1 MNPLTGS
8 DSYKQCHWKLYPEGI
23 EEVYSNTTPR
33 KSRVEGSDQIVVFG
47 LQYFIK
53 KYLIKEWDDNFFNK
67 PVDEVLTKY
76 KRIINNHLGPNV
88 INQDNIR
95 YLHSLGYLPVRI
107 KALPEGSLCPVG
119 VPAFTIV
126 NTDTRC
132 AWLTNF
138 LETISQTVTWLPM
151 TSATTAMRFR
161 RLFDQY
167 AVRTGG
173 DLSFTQWQGHDF
185 SMRGM
190 SSFESAQVS
199 GAAHLLSFTGSDT
212 IPAIEFLEEY
222 YGANVEKE
230 LISASV
236 TASEHSIQCAYS
248 EEGVDDESAYI
259 QAMLD
264 AQPEGIVSIVCD
276 GYDYW
281 KLVTETLPKFK
292 DQILA
297 RNGKVVIRPD
307 TGDPVKIVTGYK
319 VRDANWTS
327 KIILNSIHRPDLYMN
342 VFDDANDAIRCS
354 DGVIITDQGETI
366 TEIEAKGSIQILFE
380 IFGGQKNKRGYIEL
394 DPHIGL
400 IYGDSITYER
410 AEKICQNLLDKGFT
424 TTCWVAGI
432 GSYTYQLVTRDTYGF
447 ACKCTN
453 VVINGKS
460 KAIFKSP
467 KTGDGTKKSAKGY
480 LRVDRVLHPKFG
492 DELILV
498 QNCSKEEEEGGE
510 LQVVFENGILM
521 KDFTLAEIRKR
532 LLDGVT

>member
-33 KSRVEGSDQIVVFG
+33 KSRVAGSDKIVVFG

-53 KYLIKEWDDNFFNK
+53 KYLIKEWDINFFNK
-67 PVDEVLTKY
+67 PIDEVLARY
-76 KRIINNHLGPNV
+76 KRIINNHLGPSVVNE
-88 INQDNIR
+88 DNIR
-95 YLHSLGYLPVRI
+95 YLHSLGYLPIRI

-151 TSATTAMRFR
+151 TTATTAMRFR
-161 RLFDQY
+161 KLFDYY
-167 AVRTGG
+167 AVKTGG

-264 AQPEGIVSIVCD
+264 SQPEGIVSIVCD

-307 TGDPVKIVTGYK
+307 TGDPVRIVTGYTVK
-319 VRDANWTS
+319 DVKLSSEAVLDRMGRLDAYVDIFEGYS
-327 KIILNSIHRPDLYMN
+327 A
-342 VFDDANDAIRCS
+342 VRCS
-354 DGVIITDQGETI
+354 DNIIITDQGETI

-380 IFGGQKNKRGYIEL
+380 IFGGQKNKRGYIDL

-410 AEKICQNLLDKGFT
+410 AVKICENLMNKGFT
-424 TTCWVAGI
+424 TTCWVAGV
-432 GSYTYQLVTRDTYGF
+432 GSYTYQFVTRDTYGF

-480 LRVDRVLHPKFG
+480 LCVKSVPHPKFG

-498 QNCSKEEEEGGE
+498 QNCSKEEEETGE
-510 LQVVFENGILM
+510 LQVVFENGILV
-521 KDFTLAEIRKR
+521 KDFTLVEIRKR
-532 LLDGVT
+532 LLDGCS

>member
-1 MNPLTGS
+1 VPL
-8 DSYKQCHWKLYPEGI
+8 
-23 EEVYSNTTPR
+23 VN
-33 KSRVEGSDQIVVFG
+33 IV
-47 LQYFIK
+47 K
-53 KYLIKEWDDNFFNK
+53 
-67 PVDEVLTKY
+67 
-76 KRIINNHLGPNV
+76 
-88 INQDNIR
+88 
-95 YLHSLGYLPVRI
+95 
-107 KALPEGSLCPVG
+107 
-119 VPAFTIV
+119 
-126 NTDTRC
+126 TDTKC

-222 YGANVEKE
+222 YGANIEKE

-248 EEGVDDESAYI
+248 EDGVDDESAYI

-307 TGDPVKIVTGYK
+307 TGDPVRIVTGYNVK
-319 VRDANWTS
+319 DIEQDSDW
-327 KIILNSIHRPDLYMN
+327 
-342 VFDDANDAIRCS
+342 VFDRQSIQRMDYHVKLFEETNDAVRCS
-354 DGVIITDQGETI
+354 DGVIITNTGEII
-366 TEIEAKGSIQILFE
+366 TETEAKGSIQILFE
-380 IFGGQKNKRGYIEL
+380 IFGGQKNNRGYIEL
-394 DPHIGL
+394 NPHIGL

-410 AEKICQNLLDKGFT
+410 ADRICKNLMNKGFA

-467 KTGDGTKKSAKGY
+467 KTGDGMKKSAKGY
-480 LRVDRVLHPKFG
+480 LRVDRVPHPKIG
-492 DELILV
+492 DELVLV
-498 QNCSKEEEEGGE
+498 QNCTKEEESGGE
-510 LQVVFENGILM
+510 LKTVFENGVLV
-521 KDFTLAEIRKR
+521 KEFTLAEIRRR
-532 LLDGVT
+532 LADETV

>member
-1 MNPLTGS
+1 MTMSPLIGS

-33 KSRVEGSDQIVVFG
+33 KSRVEGSDRVVVFG
-47 LQYFIK
+47 LQYFFK
-53 KYLIKEWDDNFFNK
+53 KYLIRVWNEGFFNK
-67 PVDEVLTKY
+67 PIDEVLTKY

-88 INQDNIR
+88 VNESNIR

-107 KALPEGSLCPVG
+107 KALPEGSLCPIG
-119 VPAFTIV
+119 VPVFTIV
-126 NTDTRC
+126 NTDTKC

-138 LETISQTVTWLPM
+138 LETISQTILWLPM
-151 TSATTAMRFR
+151 TTATTAMRFR
-161 RLFDQY
+161 RLFDKY
-167 AVRTGG
+167 ARETGG
-173 DLSFTQWQGHDF
+173 DLSFTPWQGHDF

-248 EEGVDDESAYI
+248 EEGVDEETAYI

-281 KLVTETLPKFK
+281 KLITETLPKFK

-307 TGDPVKIVTGYK
+307 TGDPVKIVTGYRVK
-319 VRDANWTS
+319 DIDLSSSDFIKYMSKPFSDMYNQDEDA
-327 KIILNSIHRPDLYMN
+327 
-342 VFDDANDAIRCS
+342 FRCT
-354 DGVIITDQGETI
+354 DGVIINLDGDTI
-366 TEIEAKGSIQILFE
+366 SEVEAKGSIQILYE
-380 IFGGQKNKRGYIEL
+380 IFGGKKNSKGYIEL
-394 DPHIGL
+394 APQIGL
-400 IYGDSITYER
+400 IYGDSITYDR
-410 AEKICQNLLDKGFT
+410 ADKICENLMTKGFV

-432 GSYTYQLVTRDTYGF
+432 GSYTYQFVTRDTYGF

-453 VVINGKS
+453 VVIQGKS
-460 KAIFKSP
+460 KPIFKSP
-467 KTGDGTKKSAKGY
+467 KTGDGMKKSARGY
-480 LRVDRVLHPKFG
+480 LSVVRVNG
-492 DELILV
+492 ELTLR
-498 QNCSKEEEEGGE
+498 QNCSKEEEEQGE
-510 LQVVFENGILM
+510 LKVVFENGKLV
-521 KDFTLAEIRKR
+521 KEFTLDEIRKR
-532 LLDGVT
+532 LENE